1 MQGHKHYQEK
11 LFVEFRLSDR
21 VPEDNFYRRLLQE
34 LDLSFLYPE
43 TSRYYGSEGQVSI
56 DPVVFFKLLLFGYIE
71 NINSDRKI
79 INAASMRLDVLFFLQ
94 YDIDETLPW
103 HSTLS
108 RTRQLFGE
116 DVFLL
121 LFRKV
126 LSLCID
132 AGMVKGKRLA
142 VDSALVKA
150 NASLDSLVEKE
161 VMDDAAVFVDE
172 LNEEVS
178 DTIVSKTRKHLV
190 DKHHAWKEKEYSKQP
205 GGPNKSGHSNKI
217 EQQDEHGNLVRPK
230 YLSNHTHYSPV
241 DLDARIAVKPG
252 KARQMNYFAQ
262 LSVDDAGHVI
272 TGACAD
278 FADKRDSQCFEGVMK
293 LTIENLAPH
302 AIRVEQVAADTAYSS
317 GASLAYCEE
326 NQINAYIPNFGHY
339 THERPGFIYNPAKDQ
354 YECIR
359 GNAAIL
365 SFKGI
370 RTDSKGYQ
378 KKTYRSSESV
388 CKNCPYRIECCG
400 KATKFKKI
408 DDSVDKPYYDRMLE
422 KLESNPGY
430 AKRMMRMR
438 SKTVEPVL
446 GTLINF
452 TNMRRINTRGI
463 HQANK
468 HILMAAL
475 VYNLKKFMHYVS
487 AKRKTGA
494 AQMHFQR
501 LKKAKS
507 GLFGSFLLHY
517 ASRRKLHLKYC

>member
-1 MQGHKHYQEK
+1 MQGQKKYQEK

-21 VPEDNFYRRLLQE
+21 VPSDNFYRRMLE
-34 LDLSFLYPE
+34 GLDLSFLYNE
-43 TSRYYGSEGQVSI
+43 TAAYYGTEGQVSI
-56 DPVVFFKLLLFGYIE
+56 DPVVFFKLLLFGYLE
-71 NINSDRKI
+71 NLNSDRRI
-79 INAASMRLDVLFFLQ
+79 IDAASMRLDVLFFLQ
-94 YDIDETLPW
+94 YDIDEPLPW

-116 DVFLL
+116 EVFLL

-126 LSLCID
+126 LSMCVQ

-161 VMDDAAVFVDE
+161 VLEDAAEYIDA
-172 LNEEVS
+172 LNEQHETTVS
-178 DTIVSKTRKHLV
+178 ADRKKGV
-190 DKHHAWKEKEYSKQP
+190 DKHHAWKQKEYSHQP
-205 GGPNKSGHSNKI
+205 GGPNKSGHTNKI
-217 EQQDEHGNLVRPK
+217 DQDDEHGNLVRPK

-241 DLDARIAVKPG
+241 DPDARIAVKPG

-278 FADKRDSQCFEGVMK
+278 HADKRDSQCFAGIMDQ
-293 LTIENLAPH
+293 TITNLKQH
-302 AIRVEQVAADTAYSS
+302 SISVQQVAADTAYSS
-317 GASLAYCEE
+317 GESLRYCQTQ
-326 NQINAYIPNFGHY
+326 NLDAWIPNFGHY
-339 THERPGFIYNPAKDQ
+339 TPERDGFIYNPAKDQ

-359 GNAAIL
+359 GKAAIL

-370 RTDSKGYQ
+370 KTDSKGYS
-378 KKTYRSSESV
+378 KRTYRSSESV
-388 CKNCPYRIECCG
+388 CKNCPYRIPCCG
-400 KATKFKKI
+400 KKTKFKKI
-408 DDSVDKPYYDRMLE
+408 DDSVDKPYYDSMHQ
-422 KLESNPGY
+422 KITSNPGY
-430 AKRMMRMR
+430 AKWMMRMR

-463 HQANK
+463 SQANK

-475 VYNLKKFMHYVS
+475 TYNLRKYMNYIRKNS
-487 AKRKTGA
+487 KTGA
-494 AQMHFQR
+494 AVLQVKPAIALQNVLF
-501 LKKAKS
+501 A
-507 GLFGSFLLHY
+507 LFGATQTLQT
-517 ASRRKLHLKYC
+517 

>member
-1 MQGHKHYQEK
+1 M
-11 LFVEFRLSDR
+11 EFRLSDR
-21 VPEDNFYRRLLQE
+21 VPVDNFYRRLHAS
-34 LDLSFLYPE
+34 LDLNFLYAA
-43 TSRYYGSEGQVSI
+43 TNRYYGQEGQVSI

-79 INAASMRLDVLFFLQ
+79 IEAASMRLDVLYFLQ
-94 YDIDETLPW
+94 YDIDEPLPW

-108 RTRQLFGE
+108 RTRQLYGE
-116 DVFLL
+116 DVFLQ

-161 VMDDAAVFVDE
+161 VMDDAAVFMDE
-172 LNEEVS
+172 LNEEEG
-178 DTIVSKTRKHLV
+178 DITVSKTRKELV

-205 GGPNKSGHSNKI
+205 GGPNKSGHSNKV
-217 EQQDEHGNLVRPK
+217 EQADEHGNIIRPR

-241 DLDARIAVKPG
+241 DPDARIAVKPG

-278 FADKRDSQCFEGVMK
+278 YADKRDSQCFAGVMEQ
-293 LTIENLAPH
+293 TIHNLQAY
-302 AIRVEQVAADTAYSS
+302 AIKVEQVAADTAYSS
-317 GASLAYCEE
+317 GSSLAYCEE
-326 NQINAYIPNFGHY
+326 NQIDAYIPNFGHY
-339 THERPGFIYNPAKDQ
+339 THERLGFIYNPAKDQ

-365 SFKGI
+365 TFKGI

-408 DDSVDKPYYDRMLE
+408 DDSIDKPYYDRMHDKIE
-422 KLESNPGY
+422 ANPKY
-430 AKRMMRMR
+430 AKHMMRMR

-463 HQANK
+463 KQANK

-494 AQMHFQR
+494 SQMPVLQV
-501 LKKAKS
+501 KQAKM
-507 GLFGSFLLHY
+507 GLFSSFWLYSPIGLVLQ
-517 ASRRKLHLKYC
+517 RKFCSS